1 MDPQLGGGG
10 HAPGIPEL
18 DQDPGGGALDRGR
31 DRRHLRGRGAMLG
44 LCPALGGGV
53 RPPAPGAG
61 SAGQAG
67 DPLPAGGRREAGQVR
82 GAGRAY
88 LRALAALQRAPG
100 DPLNAVYWG
109 QGLSLAT
116 EIPLRLQQSLSAI
129 CLQALP
135 LQTSLRQ
142 GQRAARALRVRDR
155 EGWPLP
161 GLPLAYRLVRG
172 AGDLEPAAPSDR
184 DGIACALLR
193 RVQAAE
199 PEQLVQVRLHLLALP
214 RLISDQGS
222 SPWCGAL
229 PSRWPACP

>member
-155 EGWPLP
+155 KAGRYQGCRWP
-161 GLPLAYRLVRG
+161 
-172 AGDLEPAAPSDR
+172 
-184 DGIACALLR
+184 I
-193 RVQAAE
+193 
-199 PEQLVQVRLHLLALP
+199 
-214 RLISDQGS
+214 GS
-222 SPWCGAL
+222 SGAL
-229 PSRWPACP
+229 GTWNRRHPATGTGSPVPCCVGCRRRSRSNWSRSACTFWHCPA